1 MDINDVAV
9 GYLAYRAR
17 TAKEMKDYL
26 LKKGFEE
33 SDIEKTIEYLKE
45 RRYIDDVSYVNQYL
59 RYGFSKRKALYR
71 IKRELEQKGVSQF
84 DIEDGIFMFED
95 ETQKDINDI
104 QMANALKEAEKILSS
119 KVEIDKK
126 LLDKVGRR
134 LNTLGY
140 STGMIYSILSEYR

>member
-59 RYGFSKRKALYR
+59 RYGFSKHKALYR

-95 ETQKDINDI
+95 ENQKDINDI